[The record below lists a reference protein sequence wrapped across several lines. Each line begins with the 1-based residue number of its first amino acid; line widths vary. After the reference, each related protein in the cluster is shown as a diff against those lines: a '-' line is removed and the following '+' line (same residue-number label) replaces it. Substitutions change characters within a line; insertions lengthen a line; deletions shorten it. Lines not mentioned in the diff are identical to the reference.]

1 MQVDERELKGI
12 ICDKFLGG
20 DTSFPIDADTRLLEE
35 GICDS
40 LGLVQIVSELEGR
53 VPSLR
58 IPDQDVTREN
68 FGSIAAILDYV
79 GRRRAAQIN
88 CH

>member
-1 MQVDERELKGI
+1 MDEKELREI
-12 ICDKFLGG
+12 IRDKFLGG
-20 DTSFPIDADTRLLEE
+20 DAEFPLDADTNLLEE

-40 LGLVQIVSELEGR
+40 LGLVQIVSEIEGR

-68 FGSIAAILDYV
+68 FGSIAAILEYV
-79 GRRRAAQIN
+79 GRRRAA
-88 CH
+88 

>member
-1 MQVDERELKGI
+1 MNESELREI

-20 DTSFPIDADTRLLEE
+20 DRDFPIDAETRLLEE

-53 VPSLR
+53 VPALR

-68 FGSIAAILDYV
+68 FGSIAAILEYI
-79 GRRRAAQIN
+79 GRRRAA
-88 CH
+88 

>member
-1 MQVDERELKGI
+1 MNETDIRHL
-12 ICDKFLGG
+12 ICKRFLGG
-20 DTSFPIDADTRLLEE
+20 DLDFPIKADTRLLEE

-53 VPSLR
+53 YPALR

-68 FGSIAAILDYV
+68 FGSISAIMRYIGERQL
-79 GRRRAAQIN
+79 A
-88 CH
+88 

>member
-1 MQVDERELKGI
+1 VDERDLREI

-20 DTSFPIDADTRLLEE
+20 DRDFPIDADTRLLEE

-79 GRRRAAQIN
+79 NRRRAA
-88 CH
+88 

>member
-1 MQVDERELKGI
+1 VDERELREI

-20 DTSFPIDADTRLLEE
+20 DTSFPVDADTKLLEE

-40 LGLVQIVSELEGR
+40 LRLVQIVSEVEGR

-79 GRRRAAQIN
+79 NRRRAA
-88 CH
+88 

>member
-1 MQVDERELKGI
+1 MDERELREI

-20 DTSFPIDADTRLLEE
+20 DTEFPIDADTRLLEE

-40 LGLVQIVSELEGR
+40 LGLVQIVAELEAR
-53 VPSLR
+53 LPSLR

-79 GRRRAAQIN
+79 ERKRAASAVR
-88 CH
+88 

>member
-1 MQVDERELKGI
+1 MTESDLREI

-20 DTSFPIDADTRLLEE
+20 DREFPIAADTRLLEE

-53 VPSLR
+53 VPALR
-58 IPDQDVTREN
+58 VPDQDVTRDN
-68 FGSIAAILDYV
+68 FGSIAAILEYI
-79 GRRRAAQIN
+79 GRRRAA
-88 CH
+88 